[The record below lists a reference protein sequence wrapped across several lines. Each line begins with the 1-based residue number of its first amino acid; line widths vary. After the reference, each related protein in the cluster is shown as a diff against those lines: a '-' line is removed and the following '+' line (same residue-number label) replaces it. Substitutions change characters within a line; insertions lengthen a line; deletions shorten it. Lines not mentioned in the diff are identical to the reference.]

1 MGDFT
6 TRPVMSGSRIRE
18 ATVAVIGVGGLGCP
32 AALGLAASG
41 IGTIILIDPDR
52 VELSNLPRQILYA
65 DADIG
70 RAKVAAAAAALRSH
84 YRDTAIVER
93 EARLTAENAASVL
106 DGADFVVDATDGVA
120 TKLLINDLAVRAGHA
135 FCHAGVVGF
144 RGQLLTVIP
153 GRTACIRCVFPDVS
167 NEEEAGACSV
177 AGVVG
182 PIAGL
187 IGALQA
193 SHALAY
199 LGGDQ
204 EIAGR
209 LLTYDGLSDRWI
221 EVPTLSLPRCALC
234 ATEGPGAAKAAAR
247 AAPP

>member
-1 MGDFT
+1 
-6 TRPVMSGSRIRE
+6 MSGPRIRE
-18 ATVAVIGVGGLGCP
+18 AKVAVIGVGGLGCP
-32 AALGLAASG
+32 AALGLAAAG

-65 DADIG
+65 ETDIG
-70 RAKVAAAAAALRSH
+70 RPKVATAGAALRNRH
-84 YRDTAIVER
+84 RDTAIVEM
-93 EARLTAENAASVL
+93 ETLLTAENAASVL
-106 DGADFVVDATDGVA
+106 EGADFIVDATDGVA
-120 TKLLINDLAVRAGHA
+120 TKLLINDLAVRAGHV

-153 GRTACIRCVFPDVS
+153 GRTACVRCVFPDVS
-167 NEEEAGACSV
+167 REEEAGACSV

-193 SHALAY
+193 SHALAF
-199 LGGDQ
+199 LGGNWD
-204 EIAGR
+204 IAGR
-209 LLTYDGLSDRWI
+209 LLTYDGISDRWI

-234 ATEGPGAAKAAAR
+234 AAEGPGVANAAAR
-247 AAPP
+247 AGSP